1 MAGIIGS
8 QDLWVVGSRAYFQR
22 EGAASLVEIGTINT
36 VSPAVEPVKV
46 DLREYETGLGKLFD
60 STLTE
65 FTETY
70 EITTKNFYRDNIA
83 NLFLSSAP
91 ITRSNPD
98 EATGGV
104 ANRAIFTF
112 TYDANRHVAGSMF
125 VAVDNGGTDPT
136 NQVCYNLTAV
146 DGISNLSG
154 KVDIVDATRGI
165 FKLNTVS
172 GLTPGVLY
180 GVTCALAAPIGN
192 NRQVMRPQTAT
203 LSRVT
208 GEMFV
213 YFERNNGEYQSCRN
227 FKCILQPT
235 SANFQIEDYSEFTF
249 SAKALYEAQ
258 KTAKFG
264 KFITYRGSVI

>member
-1 MAGIIGS
+1 MAGIVGS

-22 EGAASLVEIGTINT
+22 EGAASLVEIGTINA
-36 VSPAVEPVKV
+36 VSPAVEPTKI

-70 EITTKNFYRDNIA
+70 EVTTKNFFRDNIA

-91 ITRSNPD
+91 VTRSNPL
-98 EATGGV
+98 ETAV
-104 ANRAIFTF
+104 ENRCVFTF
-112 TYDANRHVAGSMF
+112 TYDNSRHVVGTQF
-125 VAVDNGGTDPT
+125 LAVDNGGVTPT
-136 NQVCYNLTAV
+136 GQVCYNMASVT
-146 DGISNLSG
+146 GSG
-154 KVDIVDATRGI
+154 ALLGSVAIVDAARGI
-165 FKLNTVS
+165 FQLTSVA
-172 GLTPGVLY
+172 GLSNGSAY
-180 GVTCALAAPIGN
+180 SVTIALDAPIGN
-192 NRQVMRPQTAT
+192 NRQVIRPQTAT

-208 GEMFV
+208 GEMLV

-227 FKCILQPT
+227 FKCILQP
-235 SANFQIEDYSEFTF
+235 SNANFQIEDYSEFTF
-249 SAKALYEAQ
+249 TAKALYEPT

>member
-1 MAGIIGS
+1 MAGIVGS

-36 VSPAVEPVKV
+36 VSPAVEPVKI

-70 EITTKNFYRDNIA
+70 EVTTKNFFRDNIA

-91 ITRSNPD
+91 ITRSNPS
-98 EATGGV
+98 EGGTPDQ
-104 ANRAIFTF
+104 AIFQF
-112 TYDANRHVAGSMF
+112 TYDSNRHAAGSLIL
-125 VAVDNGGTDPT
+125 AIDNGGSGAT
-136 NQVCYNLTAV
+136 NRVCYNINTV
-146 DGISNLSG
+146 TGSG
-154 KVDIVDATRGI
+154 VLAGLVEIADATRGLI
-165 FKLNTVS
+165 RLTSVA
-172 GLTPGVLY
+172 GLSNGSTY
-180 GVTCALAAPIGN
+180 NIIIALDVPIGN

-208 GEMFV
+208 GEMLV

-227 FKCILQPT
+227 FKCIIQP
-235 SANFQIEDYSEFTF
+235 SNANFQIEDYSEFTF
-249 SAKALYEAQ
+249 TAKALYEPTKA
-258 KTAKFG
+258 AKFG

>member
-1 MAGIIGS
+1 MAGIVGS

-36 VSPAVEPVKV
+36 VSPAVEPVKI

-70 EITTKNFYRDNIA
+70 EVTTKNFFRDNIA

-91 ITRSNPD
+91 VTRSNPS
-98 EATGGV
+98 ESV
-104 ANRAIFTF
+104 NANQAIFSFTF
-112 TYDANRHVAGSMF
+112 DSSRHAAGSLF
-125 VAVDNGGTDPT
+125 LAVDNGGTSPT
-136 NQVCYNLTAV
+136 NQVCYNITNIAAS
-146 DGISNLSG
+146 GALSAQ
-154 KVDIVDATRGI
+154 VEVADATRGLI
-165 FKLNTVS
+165 RLLGVS
-172 GLTPGVLY
+172 GLTEAQTYSITVNLD
-180 GVTCALAAPIGN
+180 APIVN
-192 NRQVMRPQTAT
+192 NRQVIRPQTAT

-208 GEMFV
+208 GEMLV

-227 FKCILQPT
+227 FKCIIQP
-235 SANFQIEDYSEFTF
+235 SNANFQIEDYSEFTF
-249 SAKALYEAQ
+249 TAKALYEPTKA
-258 KTAKFG
+258 AKFG

>member
-1 MAGIIGS
+1 MAGIVGS

-36 VSPAVEPVKV
+36 VSPAVEPVKI

-70 EITTKNFYRDNIA
+70 EVTTKNFFRDNIA

-91 ITRSNPD
+91 VTRSNPS
-98 EATGGV
+98 EGAAHQAVLT
-104 ANRAIFTF
+104 FTF
-112 TYDANRHVAGSMF
+112 DSSRHEAGSLF
-125 VAVDNGGTDPT
+125 LAVDNGGTAPT
-136 NQVCYNLTAV
+136 NQVCYNINA
-146 DGISNLSG
+146 ISGGGAIIGL
-154 KVDIVDATRGI
+154 IEIADATRGLI
-165 FKLNTVS
+165 RLTGVS
-172 GLTPGVLY
+172 GLSNGTTY
-180 GVTCALAAPIGN
+180 TITVTLDAPIGN

-208 GEMFV
+208 GEMLV

-227 FKCILQPT
+227 FKCIIQP
-235 SANFQIEDYSEFTF
+235 SNANFQIEDYSEFTF
-249 SAKALYEAQ
+249 TAKALYEPTKA
-258 KTAKFG
+258 AKFG

>member
-1 MAGIIGS
+1 MAGIVGS

-36 VSPAVEPVKV
+36 VSPAVEPTKI

-70 EITTKNFYRDNIA
+70 EVTTKNFFRDNIA

-91 ITRSNPD
+91 VTRSNPSESGTPD
-98 EATGGV
+98 QAV
-104 ANRAIFTF
+104 FNF
-112 TYDANRHVAGSMF
+112 TYDNSRHAAGTQF
-125 VAVDNGGTDPT
+125 LAVDNGGTSPT
-136 NQVCYNLTAV
+136 NRVCYNLQTVFGTGALASQV
-146 DGISNLSG
+146 A
-154 KVDIVDATRGI
+154 IVDAARGI
-165 FKLNTVS
+165 FQLTGVT
-172 GLTPGVLY
+172 GLTNGSTYSVQIGLD
-180 GVTCALAAPIGN
+180 APIGN

-208 GEMFV
+208 GEMLV
-213 YFERNNGEYQSCRN
+213 YFERNNGEFQSCRN
-227 FKCILQPT
+227 FKCILQP
-235 SANFQIEDYSEFTF
+235 SNANFQIEDYSEFTF
-249 SAKALYEAQ
+249 TAKALYEPT

>member
-1 MAGIIGS
+1 MAGITGS

-36 VSPAVEPVKV
+36 VSPAVEPVKI

-70 EITTKNFYRDNIA
+70 EITTKNFFRDNIA

-91 ITRSNPD
+91 ITRSNPL
-98 EATGGV
+98 ESAT

-112 TYDANRHVAGSMF
+112 TYDANRHVAGTLF
-125 VAVDNGGTDPT
+125 VAVDNGGGTPT
-136 NQVCYNLTAV
+136 SQVCYNLTAV
-146 DGISNLSG
+146 TGAGALVSQVEIA
-154 KVDIVDATRGI
+154 DATRGI
-165 FKLNTVS
+165 IRLLSVGSLTNGSTYTITVD
-172 GLTPGVLY
+172 
-180 GVTCALAAPIGN
+180 CADPIGN

-208 GEMFV
+208 GEMMI

-227 FKCILQPT
+227 FRCIVQPS

-249 SAKALYEAQ
+249 TAKALYEPA